1 MADIGGL
8 VLEAQRGNE
17 ASFAKLVAL
26 NQGRVYGYAARRLG
40 KRTDAEDAVQET
52 FIRAFVGLKTLGR
65 PEYFSA
71 WLFSI
76 CRNTVSSMRRK
87 ARKSETL
94 SLERE
99 PEAPDGSIRAEWENY
114 GDCLHAAYSMLS
126 DRDREILHLRYYS
139 GLSYDGIAALLKTTG
154 ALVKSRLHE
163 ARGKLKKVLPTLSQ
177 GAELSPLKQTE
188 IKERIMQRLELMKKT
203 ASAIRK
209 LSLSQ
214 QLALCRSVEMAGK
227 CPDVVLAELGR
238 IENGKEIVAGYEGK
252 MTFDDLI
259 GVLGMDR
266 DLEIWLVGNLEKE
279 NPGFAETIKQN
290 TVVFEDIVFADPEV
304 MARLM
309 AESGDEITIAM
320 SNCPTTVKDHIF
332 SALSPEESRDRLM
345 KWKGSDTSLPQ
356 VYEAQYK
363 VIGQLRRW
371 VEEGLVEVRG
381 PADPDPKTGL
391 PVFRMKKRK

>member
-8 VLEAQRGNE
+8 VLEAQGGNGS
-17 ASFAKLVAL
+17 SFAKLVAL
-26 NQGRVYGYAARRLG
+26 NQAKVYGYAARRLG

-65 PEYFSA
+65 PEYFNA

-87 ARKSETL
+87 ARKSEAL

-99 PEAPDGSIRAEWENY
+99 PEAPEGSIRAEWENY
-114 GDCLHAAYSMLS
+114 GDCLHAAYFMLS

-139 GLSYDGIAALLKTTG
+139 GLSYEGIAALLKTTG

-163 ARGKLKKVLPTLSQ
+163 ARKKLKKVLPTLSQ

-188 IKERIMQRLELMKKT
+188 IKERIMQRLELMKK
-203 ASAIRK
+203 AALAIRK
-209 LSLSQ
+209 LSLGQ
-214 QLALCRSVEMAGK
+214 QLALCRSVETAGK
-227 CPDVVLAELGR
+227 IPDIVLSELGR
-238 IENGKEIVAGYEGK
+238 IEDGKEIVAGYQGK

-279 NPGFAETIKQN
+279 NPGFAETIKRN
-290 TVVFEDIVFADPEV
+290 TVVFEDIVLTEPEV
-304 MARLM
+304 MEKLM
-309 AESGDEITIAM
+309 AESGDEIVIAM
-320 SNCPTTVKDHIF
+320 SNCPDAVKDHIF
-332 SALSPEESRDRLM
+332 SVLTSEECRERLI
-345 KWKGSDTSLPQ
+345 KWKGLDTSLPR

-371 VEEGLVEVRG
+371 VEEGLVEVLR
-381 PADPDPKTGL
+381 PNNPDPKTGL